1 MSRSYHVTVKEI
13 AKHSKSEIDEMAKD
27 PTSKLHELAAKTG
40 TKKRV
45 IKKRKEDKQG
55 LKLKK

>member
-13 AKHSKSEIDEMAKD
+13 AKHSKREIDEMAKD
-27 PTSKLHELAAKTG
+27 PTSKLHELANKMY

-45 IKKRKEDKQG
+45 LKKRKEDKQN
-55 LKLKK
+55 LNPKE